1 VLDSTNLEIVT
12 YGGTNEKG
20 QKFRK
25 IAYKRSITATTII
38 LDKRNIYL
46 ADLWQPMSVFTT
58 FCSKKISNGHEIG
71 DKYLNSCEDVEVVLR
86 D

>member
-1 VLDSTNLEIVT
+1 MRKQKKRSEVQEVT
-12 YGGTNEKG
+12 Y
-20 QKFRK
+20 
-25 IAYKRSITATTII
+25 KRRITATTVI